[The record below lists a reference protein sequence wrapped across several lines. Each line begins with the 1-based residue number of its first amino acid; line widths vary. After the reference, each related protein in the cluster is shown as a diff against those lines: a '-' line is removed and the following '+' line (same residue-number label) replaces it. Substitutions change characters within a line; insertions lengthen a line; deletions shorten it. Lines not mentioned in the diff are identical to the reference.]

1 MVLQGALFMIVSRL
15 SAFVVHRPGWRE
27 WLFVAM
33 SFVLAAFFL
42 TSCSGL
48 DLGDNPANT
57 TENPIAPQVA
67 LAQLHWCGKPVM
79 IFRDEGV
86 STPTSGTV
94 TATTAGTPIPSS
106 TATNAPSTAQPVLVT
121 NWSQVEPQLGFT
133 VFLPQALPQ
142 NTCLVSASGTLHDPI
157 FGGSFT
163 IGYLLPDHSSLT
175 LAEAPFRSQNRQFQC
190 TPSSSSKA
198 STPVAK
204 SGPAQAILQVCSG
217 VQDNTS
223 IVFSARGS
231 TDNLQ
236 RFFASLQS
244 DINWVPGS

>member
-1 MVLQGALFMIVSRL
+1 MIVSRL
-15 SAFVVHRPGWRE
+15 SSFVVHRPGWRE

-33 SFVLAAFFL
+33 SFVLVAFFL
-42 TSCSGL
+42 TSCSSL
-48 DLGDNPANT
+48 DFGGNPANT
-57 TENPIAPQVA
+57 AENPIAPQVA

-86 STPTSGTV
+86 STPTSGTA
-94 TATTAGTPIPSS
+94 TATTAGTPILSS
-106 TATNAPSTAQPVLVT
+106 TATIVPSTAQPTIVT

-133 VFLPQALPQ
+133 VLLPQALPQ

-190 TPSSSSKA
+190 TPSSSSNSSKA
-198 STPVAK
+198 SILAAK
-204 SGPAQAILQVCSG
+204 PGPAQPILQVCSG

-236 RFFASLQS
+236 RLFASLQP